1 MGKMIE
7 VEGFKAFRGKME
19 VELPILLEKMEID
32 GEWLYMPDPDCWYCK
47 GKSYPAEFCKVLEV
61 E

>member
-7 VEGFKAFRGKME
+7 VEGFKAFRGWME
-19 VELPILLEKMEID
+19 VHFPITNEYMMIE

-47 GKSYPAEFCKVLEV
+47 GKSYPAEFCKVWEV